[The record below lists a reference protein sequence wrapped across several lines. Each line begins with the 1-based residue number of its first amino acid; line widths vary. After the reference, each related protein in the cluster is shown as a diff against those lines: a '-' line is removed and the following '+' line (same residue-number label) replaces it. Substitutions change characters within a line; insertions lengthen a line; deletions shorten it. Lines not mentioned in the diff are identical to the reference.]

1 MSTSTS
7 QTKIPLPHPLKILIE
22 DYLNVQGDH
31 YPTSFSASCLAG
43 DGSDRTYYRI
53 SIHGHH
59 ETLIAVEALHG
70 SARFRQINSVKVT
83 ENHSFMYV
91 AQHLSK
97 LGFPVPHVLSS
108 SLACGYYLLEDLGT
122 TTLYTLINGGNC
134 DSDIRLYYRQALNL
148 LIKIQHK
155 ATLTFKTSWCYAGGH
170 YDRKLI
176 ISRELEYF
184 LKSFA
189 IPLGNISLS
198 DAERKCL
205 ALEFNQLADQ
215 ALEAPGHYFL
225 YRDYQS
231 KNLMIKDGRIW
242 LIDFQGAR
250 LGPPYYD
257 LASLIN
263 DPYVSMPFHLRN
275 ELLDYY
281 YDHAS
286 EPLSLPPRQ
295 QFNHFF
301 ALFSLIRCMQVLGA
315 FGFLSDRKKRLHF
328 RAYIPRSLANLKQF
342 AADRHI
348 AATITTLGQLISKL
362 SFKP

>member
-7 QTKIPLPHPLKILIE
+7 QTEIQLPHPLKILIE
-22 DYLNVQGDH
+22 DYLNVQDNH
-31 YPTSFSASCLAG
+31 SSTSFSASCLAG

-70 SARFRQINSVKVT
+70 SARFRQISSVKVT
-83 ENHSFMYV
+83 ENHSFMYI

-108 SLACGYYLLEDLGT
+108 NLACSYYLLEDLGT

-134 DSDIRLYYRQALNL
+134 DSDIRFYYRQALNL

-155 ATLTFKTSWCYAGGH
+155 ATLTFKTSWCYDGGY

-184 LKSFA
+184 LNFFA

-281 YDHAS
+281 YNHAS
-286 EPLSLPPRQ
+286 GPLSLPPRQ

-328 RAYIPRSLANLKQF
+328 HSYIPLALTALRQF
-342 AADRHI
+342 CADYRI
-348 AATITTLGQLISKL
+348 AAAIPTLGQIISNI
-362 SFKP
+362 SYTS

>member
-1 MSTSTS
+1 MSASTS
-7 QTKIPLPHPLKILIE
+7 QTEIPLPLRILIE
-22 DYLNVQGDH
+22 DYLNVQDAH
-31 YPTSFSASCLAG
+31 PPTSFSASCLAG
-43 DGSDRTYYRI
+43 DGSDRKYYRVQTCL
-53 SIHGHH
+53 H
-59 ETLIAVEALHG
+59 EKQLIAVDASHG
-70 SARFRQINSVKVT
+70 WGKFRQINSIRVT
-83 ENHSFMYV
+83 ENHSFMYL

-97 LGFPVPHVLSS
+97 LGFPVPQVLSS
-108 SLACGYYLLEDLGT
+108 SLDCGYYLLEDLGT
-122 TTLYTLINGGNC
+122 TTLYDLINGGNC
-134 DSDIRLYYRQALNL
+134 DTDIHLYYRQALKL

-155 ATLTFKTSWCYAGGH
+155 ATLTFKPSWCYAGGH

-189 IPLGNISLS
+189 IPFGNISLS
-198 DAERKCL
+198 NAEQKNL

-215 ALEAPGHYFL
+215 ALEAPGRYFL

-263 DPYVSMPFHLRN
+263 DPYASLPFRLRN

-281 YDHAS
+281 YEHAAG
-286 EPLSLPPRQ
+286 PLSLPQRQ
-295 QFNHFF
+295 RFNHFF
-301 ALFSLIRCMQVLGA
+301 ALYSLIRGLQVLGA
-315 FGFLSDRKKRLHF
+315 FGFLSSQKKRLHF
-328 RAYIPRSLANLKQF
+328 RSYIPRALGDIKRFS
-342 AADRHI
+342 ADLQVTDKI
-348 AATITTLGQLISKL
+348 PALGQLISKL
-362 SFKP
+362 SFKL